1 MPYTPETR
9 PLQPLVIF
17 GAEDVILGFK
27 ALGFHAY
34 PVNDA
39 AQFKAVL
46 PAAVAGGAVV
56 CLVEESLYQGSL
68 PDIGRYKNMPWPIFI
83 PFARDAKTDLL
94 DKLVKEI
101 RSKATGVV

>member
-1 MPYTPETR
+1 MPYTPETK
-9 PLQPLVIF
+9 PLHPLVIF
-17 GAEDVILGFK
+17 GAEAVILGFK
-27 ALGFHAY
+27 ALGFHTY

-56 CLVEESLYQGSL
+56 CLVEESLYRDAIL
-68 PDIGRYKNMPWPIFI
+68 DIGRYKNLPWPIFI

-101 RSKATGVV
+101 RLKATGVV